1 MSTFAKN
8 LGLPGL
14 PGLPSLP
21 GLPASQHLLK
31 MKFST
36 RNQGLPGLPSLPGL
50 PGLPKCKKSP
60 FGPTTSLILSKGQT
74 FFPFLKA
81 PQKDKLTVH

>member
-8 LGLPGL
+8 QGL

-21 GLPASQHLLK
+21 GLPASKHLLK

-60 FGPTTSLILSKGQT
+60 FGLTTSLIWYLETTLQIFSQSCSII
-74 FFPFLKA
+74 A
-81 PQKDKLTVH
+81 